1 LELRELKERKVFR
14 GQQEPQ
20 VVQLVLKGLK
30 DLREPRVLL
39 ELIAQYKVL
48 REDKELKVLRDFK
61 DQQLELLEH
70 KVLKGRKVS
79 KELAELQA

>member
-1 LELRELKERKVFR
+1 
-14 GQQEPQ
+14 
-20 VVQLVLKGLK
+20 VLKGLK